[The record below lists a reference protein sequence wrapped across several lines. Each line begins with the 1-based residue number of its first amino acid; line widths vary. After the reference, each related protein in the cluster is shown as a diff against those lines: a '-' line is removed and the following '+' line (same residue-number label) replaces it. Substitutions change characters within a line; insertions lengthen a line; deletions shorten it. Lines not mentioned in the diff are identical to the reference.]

1 VTRVLVVTND
11 FPPRRGGIESFVFAL
26 CQRLPAEQVVVYTA
40 RMPGG
45 RAFDSG
51 LAYPVVRDPTPMV
64 VPTPRVSRRAVSA
77 FRDHGCDR
85 VMFGAAAPLG
95 LLAGNLRSAGAQ
107 RIVGL
112 THGHETW
119 WARVPG
125 ARQALRRIGDSCDA
139 LTFVSGWCRERIAPG
154 LSAEAAA
161 RMVRL
166 APGVDVERFRPGCGG
181 TGVRDRLG
189 IPAEAPVVVC
199 AARMVKRKGQDTLV
213 RAWQRVLDA
222 MPEARLL
229 LVGDGPARSRVE
241 RLAAPL
247 GEAVVSAGAVSWE
260 QIPAFLDAGD
270 VFAMPC
276 RTRRGGL
283 EPEALG
289 IVCLEAAACGLP
301 VVVGDSGGAPET
313 VRHGETGYVVDPYSS
328 VAVATALTGLLSARG
343 RAVSMGA
350 RGRAWVASEWTWE
363 ASAAALRDLVMT

>member
-1 VTRVLVVTND
+1 MASVLVVTND
-11 FPPRRGGIESFVFAL
+11 FPPRRGGIESFVFSL
-26 CQRLPAEQVVVYTA
+26 CELLPAERVVVYTA

-45 RAFDSG
+45 RAFDAG
-51 LAYPVVRDPTPMV
+51 LTYPVLRDPTPML
-64 VPTPRVSRRAVSA
+64 VPTPRVSRRVVSA
-77 FRDHGCDR
+77 FRDHDCDR

-95 LLAGNLRSAGAQ
+95 LLAGSLRAAGAQ

-125 ARQALRRIGDSCDA
+125 ARQALRRIGDACDA
-139 LTFVSGWCRERIAPG
+139 LTFVSQWCRARISPA

-166 APGVDVERFRPGCGG
+166 APGVDVDRFRPGCGG
-181 TGVRDRLG
+181 AGVRAGLA

-222 MPEARLL
+222 VPEARLL
-229 LVGDGPARSRVE
+229 LVGDGPARSGIE

-260 QIPAFLDAGD
+260 QMPAYLDAGD

-301 VVVGDSGGAPET
+301 VVVGDSGGAPEA
-313 VRHGETGYVVDPYSS
+313 VRHGETGYVVDPYSP
-328 VAVATALTGLLSARG
+328 VAVATTLIRLLSDRG
-343 RAVSMGA
+343 RAVEMGA
-350 RGRAWVASEWTWE
+350 QGRGWVSSEWTWV
-363 ASAAALRDLVMT
+363 AGAAALRDLVMT